1 MKEINQDDQKKVL
14 VEMLQYVDKICR
26 KNNINY
32 FLLGGTLI
40 GAIRHKGFIPWDDD
54 IDICVPYKEY
64 RKLIEIL
71 KEDNVY
77 NVLNPYDNENY
88 YYFFTKITDKRTVL
102 IEDNFKRI
110 DNMGIFL
117 DIFPIY
123 HLPDSEEEL
132 NKLNNKMKKLE
143 KTYFRFYG
151 FQKYFYD
158 KNKLRR
164 IIKAIVFFPQFIIK
178 KKYRNYKKQLL
189 DLIEECDNIQTNSVG
204 NIISPSSIINT
215 HKKEVYQDKT
225 EVEFESLKVFAPI
238 GYDVH
243 LKKIFGDYMKLPPEN
258 QRVTEHHFKAYW
270 KEDWRGE
277 LWQKEV

>member
-1 MKEINQDDQKKVL
+1 MKEIKQDEQKKIL
-14 VEMLQYVDKICR
+14 VEMLKYIDEICR

-32 FLLGGTLI
+32 YLLGGTLI

-64 RKLIEIL
+64 RKLIGIL
-71 KEDNVY
+71 KKDNKY

-102 IEDNFKRI
+102 IEDNFKKI

-117 DIFPIY
+117 DIFPIF

-132 NKLNNKMKKLE
+132 NKINNKMKKFE

-158 KNKLRR
+158 KNKFRSF
-164 IIKAIVFFPQFIIK
+164 IKAIIFFPQFIIK
-178 KKYRNYKKQLL
+178 KKYKNYKKQLL
-189 DLIEECDNIQTNSVG
+189 DLIEECDKVQTNYIG

-215 HKKEVYQDKT
+215 HRKEIYQDKI
-225 EVEFESLKVFAPI
+225 EVEFESLKVFAPV
-238 GYDVH
+238 GYDEH

-258 QRVTEHHFKAYW
+258 QRVTEHHFKVYW
-270 KEDWRGE
+270 KEE
-277 LWQKEV
+277 